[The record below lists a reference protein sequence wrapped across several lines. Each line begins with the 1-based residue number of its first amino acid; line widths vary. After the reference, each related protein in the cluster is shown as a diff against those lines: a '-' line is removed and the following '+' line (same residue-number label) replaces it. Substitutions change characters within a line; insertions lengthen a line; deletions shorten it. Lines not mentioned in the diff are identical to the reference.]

1 LKLVRWTSIHVINA
15 SKHADRAVVVVGG
28 GSIGRRHVGNLRAL
42 GVRDIAVCD
51 PDADRRHELESEYAV
66 ATYAMVDESF
76 EAAKPWAV
84 LVCTPPHLHVDL
96 ILRALRFNAH
106 VFVEKPLSQS
116 LDGIDGIVRE
126 AAERHLIVQV
136 GYNWRFHDGLGK
148 IKAMLDAGEI
158 GRVIW
163 ARAESGQYLPDWRP
177 QLDYRMNY
185 TAHRSMG
192 GGIILDGSH
201 ELDYMR
207 WLLGEVTQVYCRAGV
222 LSNLEVDAED
232 TASIILSFASGCIGE
247 VHLDFVQRVRARNC
261 KIVGTDGTIVWDHV
275 EGSLKK
281 FAANEPSWEEF
292 ELATDANAKYV
303 AEIDDFLACAASGRP
318 PIVDVHAGHRVLQ
331 IALGALESAATGRA
345 IDL

>member
-1 LKLVRWTSIHVINA
+1 MVRALDHT
-15 SKHADRAVVVVGG
+15 DRSMVVLGG

-42 GVRDIAVCD
+42 GIRDIAVCD
-51 PDADRRHELESEYAV
+51 PDSERRDELEAEYAV
-66 ATYAMVDESF
+66 VTFATVDESF
-76 EAAKPWAV
+76 DAAKPWAV

-96 ILRALRFNAH
+96 TLRALRSNAH

-116 LDGIDGIVRE
+116 LDGIDDIVRE
-126 AAERHLIVQV
+126 AAERRLIVQV
-136 GYNWRFHDGLGK
+136 GYNWRFHDGLRK
-148 IKAMLDAGEI
+148 IKAMLDGGEI

-163 ARAESGQYLPDWRP
+163 ARAETGQYLPDWRP
-177 QLDYRMNY
+177 HLDYRTNY

-222 LSNLEVDAED
+222 LSDLEVDAED
-232 TASIILSFASGCIGE
+232 TASIVLSFESGCIGE
-247 VHLDFVQRVRARNC
+247 VHLDFVQRARARNC
-261 KIVGTDGTIVWDHV
+261 KVVGTEGTIVWDNV

-281 FAANEPSWEEF
+281 FVAADGSWEDF
-292 ELATDANAKYV
+292 ELDADANAKYL

-318 PIVDVHAGHRVLQ
+318 PVVDVHAGRRVLQ

-345 IDL
+345 VDL